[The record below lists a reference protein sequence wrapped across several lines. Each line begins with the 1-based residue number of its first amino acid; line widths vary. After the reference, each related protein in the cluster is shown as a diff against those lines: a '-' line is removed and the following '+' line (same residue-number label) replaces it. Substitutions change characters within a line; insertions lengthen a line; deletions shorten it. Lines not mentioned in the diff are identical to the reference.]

1 MQLRIGV
8 QLVSDLQIHSTA
20 GILASGIQAVDK
32 QFHKPRAYLIRR
44 VFHNRQRSDGKFEDR
59 GGKDRQTF
67 EVFIFIMLAY
77 CVFTFVIS
85 FVAKAI
91 DRRISITL

>member
-1 MQLRIGV
+1 
-8 QLVSDLQIHSTA
+8 
-20 GILASGIQAVDK
+20 
-32 QFHKPRAYLIRR
+32 
-44 VFHNRQRSDGKFEDR
+44 
-59 GGKDRQTF
+59 
-67 EVFIFIMLAY
+67 MLAY